1 MAEIYTV
8 REYDSFVRGKSYPGY
23 TTLPESTFDSFEQF
37 ILANNSKDDDIP
49 ELMGVSAKK
58 GVGKVITAKNYVGVI
73 TMTDGTTIEI
83 LPKVYDKFD
92 ADEYRS
98 KQKAKKLLLKMLRNL
113 TNAPYKTMQK
123 SNLDT
128 DKLSMFEIFIR
139 MFADEVFAIV
149 KHGLKCN
156 YESRRDNLNVFKGK
170 LLFGEHIKYNA
181 IHKQKFFVEYDEFNA
196 NCAENRILK
205 STLLYL
211 YRRTSSNK
219 NKNDIRTLLNSF
231 LEVDESADYH
241 KDFAKCIPDR
251 NSKGYANAL
260 MWSRVFL
267 QGKSFTAFSGSNV
280 AVALLFPMEKL
291 FESHVASLMRK
302 SDAAKGYEFSF
313 QDKRY
318 HLFDTP
324 KKLFKLKPDIVASRK
339 SDSNVFVM
347 DTKWKIL
354 KANKLN
360 YGISQADMYQMYAYQ
375 KKYSSESTTKNI
387 TLIYPETEEYS
398 AKDRLTFKSQDGV
411 TVYARFIN
419 LYDDNGAQQ
428 LLLSID

>member
-8 REYDSFVRGKSYPGY
+8 REYDSFVRGKSYQGY
-23 TTLPESTFDSFEQF
+23 TSLPESTFDSFEQF
-37 ILANNSKDDDIP
+37 ILENNSKDDDTL
-49 ELMGVSAKK
+49 EFMGVSIKK
-58 GVGKVITAKNYVGVI
+58 GVGKVITAKNYVGI
-73 TMTDGTTIEI
+73 ISMNDGTTIEI
-83 LPKVYDKFD
+83 LPKVYDKYD
-92 ADEYRS
+92 ADEHKS
-98 KQKAKKLLLKMLRNL
+98 KQRAKQLLLKMLRAL
-113 TNAPYKTMQK
+113 TNAPYKSVQK
-123 SNLDT
+123 SNVDT
-128 DKLSMFEIFIR
+128 DRLSIFEIFVR

-156 YESRRDNLNVFKGK
+156 YESRRDNLNVYKGK

-181 IHKQKFFVEYDEFNA
+181 INKQRFFVEYDEFNA

-231 LEVDESADYH
+231 LEVDESTDYN
-241 KDFAKCIPDR
+241 KDFAMCVGDR
-251 NSKGYANAL
+251 NAKGYTSAL

-267 QGKSFTAFSGSNV
+267 QGKSFTAFAGSNV

-291 FESHVASLMRK
+291 FESYVAHLMRK

-313 QDKRY
+313 QDNKY

-324 KKLFKLKPDIVASRK
+324 KKLFKLKPDIVARRK
-339 SDSNVFVM
+339 ADSNVFVM

-354 KANKLN
+354 KANKVN

-387 TLIYPETEEYS
+387 TLIYPQTDEFS
-398 AKDRLTFKSQDGV
+398 ANDRLTFKSQDGV

-419 LYDDNGAQQ
+419 LYDNNGAQQ